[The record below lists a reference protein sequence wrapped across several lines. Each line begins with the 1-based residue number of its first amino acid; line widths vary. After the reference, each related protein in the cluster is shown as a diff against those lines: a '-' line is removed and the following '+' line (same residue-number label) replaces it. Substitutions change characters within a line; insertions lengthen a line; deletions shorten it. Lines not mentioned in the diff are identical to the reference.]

1 MSANGELIVKVNT
14 LECIVKAQQQQLEAF
29 RSGERYMKLQK
40 DFRRVIAGYERT
52 IKNWEKPTQKRST
65 YAISGLNNAIRTG
78 RHTSK
83 KCHECSHR

>member
-52 IKNWEKPTQKRST
+52 IKN
-65 YAISGLNNAIRTG
+65 LNIELG
-78 RHTSK
+78 
-83 KCHECSHR
+83 

>member
-52 IKNWEKPTQKRST
+52 IKNLKIELGKAHAETVNVRNIWFEQCDQDWQK
-65 YAISGLNNAIRTG
+65 
-78 RHTSK
+78 
-83 KCHECSHR
+83 

>member
-40 DFRRVIAGYERT
+40 DFRRVIKSENRT
-52 IKNWEKPTQKRST
+52 WKSPRRNGQRTQ
-65 YAISGLNNAIRTG
+65 YLV
-78 RHTSK
+78 
-83 KCHECSHR
+83 